1 MDNKGLFL
9 RVAKAK
15 AKAKA
20 AEKAVAAAARR
31 DSDLVKN

>member
-9 RVAKAK
+9 RVAK